1 MTLMRM
7 KMLTKTTHRLLTAAT
22 VAVMTLCAPVA
33 VAGDG
38 DEVGRP
44 VASMFT
50 VDVGYA
56 SVRDTYLTP
65 ITYSGLNLRLGYQ
78 AMQACGFGP
87 EKWVRSLEVGVEY
100 DNVDN
105 LVGNNTMHSLMVE
118 GRWSLMRRWRVGDKL
133 QLMGGGAAML
143 RGGAIYNGNNSNNIC
158 SVKAHIG
165 VGLAGTAVY
174 PVRLG
179 RLPVTLSYQ
188 VNTPVIGAFYSPE
201 YDETY
206 YEIYVGNH
214 SGLVH
219 PAWWGNRFEINNLVS
234 ADLHLGNTILR
245 VGYRNHVGHSDVC
258 NLTTHI
264 VTHSFVIGVGGEFL
278 SMGRKSTP
286 RRTVSSIY

>member
-1 MTLMRM
+1 MAAFVAAMALCGP
-7 KMLTKTTHRLLTAAT
+7 TAA
-22 VAVMTLCAPVA
+22 ASD
-33 VAGDG
+33 DG
-38 DEVGRP
+38 DDVSRP

-50 VDVGYA
+50 VDVGHA

-65 ITYSGLNLRLGYQ
+65 ITYGGLNLRLGYQ

-87 EKWVRSLEVGVEY
+87 EKWVRNLEVGVEY

-118 GRWSLMRRWRVGDKL
+118 GRWSLMRRWRIGDKL
-133 QLMGGGAAML
+133 QLMGGGAVMM
-143 RGGAIYNGNNSNNIC
+143 RGGAIYNGSNSNNIC
-158 SVKAHIG
+158 SVKIHAG
-165 VGLAGTAVY
+165 LGLAGTAVY
-174 PVRLG
+174 PVRVG

-201 YDETY
+201 YDESY

-234 ADLHLGNTILR
+234 ADLHLGGTILR
-245 VGYRNHVGHSDVC
+245 LGYRNHVEHSDVS
-258 NLTTHI
+258 NLCTRV
-264 VTHSFVIGVGGEFL
+264 VTHAFVLGVGGEFL
-278 SMGRKSTP
+278 SLSRKSTP
-286 RRTVSSIY
+286 RRPVSSIY